1 MRSISIYTITR
12 NQNLSSLSK
21 LERQLSDREHF
32 LKIREW
38 ELESMKSLVHRLE
51 AHMDNVYSLRFFYSY
66 QIPRLGK
73 EFDLLQIKE
82 DQIINIELKS
92 GVVSDE
98 AIRKQLMQNRYYLS
112 VLGCTIQSYTYI
124 SSQDRLVRLTNHDHI
139 ADADWKDLCRALQKE
154 SDDYRRDIDDLFQ
167 AELYLISPVSEP
179 ARFLKKEYFLTSQ
192 QRDIQRQILKKL
204 RIGRYGYFC
213 FTGLPGTGKTLLLY
227 DIAMKLSRRQK
238 VLIIHCGNAGSEWKI
253 LHERLRRIDFLADDQ
268 LTEEVSLE
276 AYSAVLVDETH
287 LLSAEKLQ
295 ILLKQYNG
303 HFPLIFSS
311 DSEDAICPDELG
323 TDTIKLIENLPEIHM
338 FHLTNRIRTNAEL
351 SSFIQNMMHYTGRKT
366 ANFYPHVSAVYAND
380 EGEAEMLLKDYTSQ
394 GYQYRPLV
402 CTRYHEM
409 EMTAVRDTKCLVT
422 VLDDRY
428 YYDKNGYLRSR
439 YSCEGK
445 ESEVRSLFHQLN
457 QAKEELSIIVKQN
470 EDVYETLLTL
480 LQPGNLKWQ

>member
-154 SDDYRRDIDDLFQ
+154 SDDYRGDIDDLFQ

-227 DIAMKLSRRQK
+227 DIAMKLSRRQQ

-323 TDTIKLIENLPEIHM
+323 TDTIKLIENLPEIYM

-366 ANFYPHVSAVYAND
+366 ANFYPHVSAVYA
-380 EGEAEMLLKDYTSQ
+380 
-394 GYQYRPLV
+394 
-402 CTRYHEM
+402 TR
-409 EMTAVRDTKCLVT
+409 VRQRC
-422 VLDDRY
+422 
-428 YYDKNGYLRSR
+428 
-439 YSCEGK
+439 C
-445 ESEVRSLFHQLN
+445 
-457 QAKEELSIIVKQN
+457 
-470 EDVYETLLTL
+470 
-480 LQPGNLKWQ
+480 

>member
-12 NQNLSSLSK
+12 DQNLSSLSK
-21 LERQLSDREHF
+21 LERQLSGRGYF
-32 LKIREW
+32 LRIREW
-38 ELESMKSLVHRLE
+38 ELESMKSLVRRLE

-73 EFDLLQIKE
+73 EFDLLQIKA

-124 SSQDRLVRLTNHDHI
+124 SSQNRLVRLTNHDHI
-139 ADADWKDLCRALQKE
+139 VDADWNDLCRALQKE
-154 SDDYRRDIDDLFQ
+154 SDDYQGNIDDLFQ
-167 AELYLISPVSEP
+167 AELYLISPVLEP

-204 RIGRYGYFC
+204 RTGRCGYFC

-238 VLIIHCGNAGSEWKI
+238 VLIIHCGNAGNEWKI

-268 LTEEVSLE
+268 LTEDVSLE
-276 AYSAVLVDETH
+276 SYSAVLVDETH

-351 SSFIQNMMHYTGRKT
+351 SSFIQNMMHYTGRKIS
-366 ANFYPHVSAVYAND
+366 NSYPHVSAVYAND
-380 EGEAEMLLKDYTSQ
+380 DRETEILLKDYTSQ
-394 GYQYRPLV
+394 GYQYRPPV
-402 CTRYHEM
+402 CTRNHEM
-409 EMTAVRDTKCLVT
+409 EMTAVRDVKRLVI

-428 YYDKNGYLRSR
+428 YYDKNGYLRSGSS
-439 YSCEGK
+439 YEGN
-445 ESEVRSLFHQLN
+445 ESEIRSLFHQLN

-480 LQPGNLKWQ
+480 LQPGKA

>member
-12 NQNLSSLSK
+12 DQNLSSLSK
-21 LERQLSDREHF
+21 LERQLSGRGYF
-32 LKIREW
+32 LRIREW
-38 ELESMKSLVHRLE
+38 ELESMKSLVRRLE

-73 EFDLLQIKE
+73 EFDLLQIKA

-124 SSQDRLVRLTNHDHI
+124 SSQNRLVRLTNHDHI
-139 ADADWKDLCRALQKE
+139 VDADWNDLCRALQKE
-154 SDDYRRDIDDLFQ
+154 SDDYQGNIDDLFQ
-167 AELYLISPVSEP
+167 AELYLISPVLEP

-204 RIGRYGYFC
+204 RTGRCGYFC

-238 VLIIHCGNAGSEWKI
+238 VLIIHCGNAGNEWKI

-268 LTEEVSLE
+268 LTEDVSLE
-276 AYSAVLVDETH
+276 SYSAVLVDETH

-323 TDTIKLIENLPEIHM
+323 TDTIKLIEDLPEIQM

-351 SSFIQNMMHYTGRKT
+351 SSFIQNMMHYTGRKIS
-366 ANFYPHVSAVYAND
+366 NSYPHVSAVYAND
-380 EGEAEMLLKDYTSQ
+380 DRETEVLLTAYTSQ
-394 GYQYRPLV
+394 GYQYRPPV
-402 CTRYHEM
+402 CARYNET
-409 EMTAVRDTKCLVT
+409 ETTAVRDAERLVI
-422 VLDDRY
+422 VLDDGY

-439 YSCEGK
+439 YSCKGSC
-445 ESEVRSLFHQLN
+445 SEVRGLFHQLN
-457 QAKEELSIIVKQN
+457 QAKEELAIIVKQN

-480 LQPGNLKWQ
+480 LQPGKA